1 MIRDIFT
8 NKWIIGAAFGLL
20 IVAAGCFWYYQ
31 QTTQAYKQEAEQ
43 ADKLLQQWEADKAQ
57 QTTTAEKEETNT
69 PAEGTTSTAEKS
81 ITEITPDTDKT
92 EPSQAQTDS
101 ETQTTETA
109 EVRVSPFGFGPYPEV
124 PADYPY
130 PAVWDVPSENEY
142 EEHIQRDHELID
154 RVTIKLW
161 TQGIVSYGGV
171 MGENDLVYP
180 NLKDTVYVEWAYGGP
195 FDDLRYPAVIQ
206 GDPSA
211 GERMDEISREKH
223 ERRESFTDAD
233 IPSDITVVP
242 YDEGGIDPYT
252 FLGLPKK

>member
-8 NKWIIGAAFGLL
+8 NKWIIGAACLLL

-43 ADKLLQQWEADKAQ
+43 TDKLLQQWEADKAQ

-69 PAEGTTSTAEKS
+69 PAESTTSTAEKP
-81 ITEITPDTDKT
+81 ITEITTDKT

-101 ETQTTETA
+101 ETQTAETV

-124 PADYPY
+124 PPDFPY
-130 PAVWDVPSENEY
+130 PAAWDVPYTGPYDESAQ
-142 EEHIQRDHELID
+142 IQDELMN

-161 TQGIVSYGGV
+161 TQGIVSYGAV

-195 FDDLRYPAVIQ
+195 FDDLRYAALIQ

-211 GERMDEISREKH
+211 AERIDQISREKH
-223 ERRESFTDAD
+223 ERGESFTDAD
-233 IPSDITVVP
+233 IPSDITVIL
-242 YDEGGIDPYT
+242 YDEGGINPYT
-252 FLGLPKK
+252 FLNLPKK